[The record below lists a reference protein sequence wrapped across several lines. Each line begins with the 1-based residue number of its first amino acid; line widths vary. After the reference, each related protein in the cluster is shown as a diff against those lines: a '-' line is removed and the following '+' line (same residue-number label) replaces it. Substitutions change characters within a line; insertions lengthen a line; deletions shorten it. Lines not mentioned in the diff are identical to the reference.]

1 MKKLIGGIIGT
12 GIAIAIIG
20 TIGFLWNSRNDRAID
35 GEWTARMVR
44 PGAPPS
50 MVTFVFH
57 IDGQQLTGSVDS
69 EPITDGLVT
78 DGKLRFRSG
87 ASTVM
92 WSGVVRGREIDI
104 LATTPGLLPS
114 RGVARKRE

>member
-12 GIAIAIIG
+12 GFVIAIIG
-20 TIGFLWNSRNDRAID
+20 TIGFLWKAHTDRALD

-50 MVTFVFH
+50 MVRFVFQ
-57 IDGQQLTGSVDS
+57 IDGQKLTGSVDS
-69 EPITDGLVT
+69 EPIRDGLIT
-78 DGKLRFRSG
+78 EGRLRFRSG
-87 ASTVM
+87 SSAVM
-92 WSGVVRGREIDI
+92 WSGVIRGREIDL

>member
-44 PGAPPS
+44 PGAPPA
-50 MVTFVFH
+50 MVKFEFH
-57 IDGQQLTGSVDS
+57 VDGQKLTGSVAS
-69 EPITDGLVT
+69 EPISEGSITDGR
-78 DGKLRFRSG
+78 LRFRSG
-87 ASTVM
+87 ASAVR
-92 WSGVVRGREIDI
+92 WSGVVRGREIDV
-104 LATTPGLLPS
+104 LAITPGLLPS

>member
-12 GIAIAIIG
+12 GIVIAIIG
-20 TIGFLWNSRNDRAID
+20 TIGFLWNARNDRALD

-50 MVTFVFH
+50 MVRFVFQ
-57 IDGQQLTGSVDS
+57 IDGHKLTGSVDS
-69 EPITDGLVT
+69 EPIREGSVT
-78 DGKLRFRSG
+78 DGRLRFRSG
-87 ASTVM
+87 TSAVM
-92 WSGVVRGREIDI
+92 WSGVVRGREIDV
-104 LATTPGLLPS
+104 LATSPGLLPS

>member
-20 TIGFLWNSRNDRAID
+20 TIGFLWKSHTDRALD

-50 MVTFVFH
+50 MVRFVFQ
-57 IDGQQLTGSVDS
+57 IDGQKLAGSVDS
-69 EPITDGLVT
+69 EPISEGSVSDGR
-78 DGKLRFRSG
+78 LRFRTGTS
-87 ASTVM
+87 AVR

-104 LATTPGLLPS
+104 IATSPGLLPS